1 MSSDAPAKPAPA
13 KKVEKKPPKPPVK
26 KAPLPPRRSIEDYD
40 DFIEH
45 DFDDDVDFD

>member
-1 MSSDAPAKPAPA
+1 MTADAPEKPVPA
-13 KKVEKKPPKPPVK
+13 KKVAKKPSKPPVK
-26 KAPLPPRRSIEDYD
+26 KAPLPIRRSIEDYD